1 MGMLGPGTGRGGI
14 KERPGGVDYLA
25 GTLVRAPTILIVD
38 DDAANRSILARLL
51 EMRGFRICTGGDGPE
66 ALRLIESEQPHLVLL
81 DRKLPMMDGRDVL
94 REIRL
99 CYSPGELPVIMVTG
113 DDESDVVV
121 EAFELGANDFLSK
134 PVDLPVAVARIR
146 TQLARREAECALIES
161 EERYALVIRAA
172 NEGIFDWRFDRAEG
186 HFSPRWWALLGYED
200 ALERPTL
207 DVWFNRVHPDDIGP
221 LRAAL
226 AEHLEGRL
234 PDFEFEHRVQG
245 PGDSYRWVIARAV
258 TVRNGADEAVRLT
271 GSISDI
277 TEGKVADALTGLPN
291 RVLLKDRLSRLL
303 SHTRRTVGFQVVVMF
318 IDLDRF
324 KMVNDSLG
332 HQAGD
337 ELLIQAA
344 ARLDGCVRSTD
355 TVVRLSGPPQSNAM
369 PGSTV
374 GRVGGD
380 EFVVVLGGSN
390 QGKGAQLVAD
400 RLHAAF
406 AAPFEVRGQEVF
418 VSLSIGVTISGPHTE
433 QGEDLLSEAD
443 TAMYRA
449 KGAGSGRTEFF
460 TVAMQTEARE
470 QLRIDTELRRA
481 LERRELDLY
490 YQPILALDTGRT
502 VTLEA
507 LLRWRQPHGM
517 LASTADMVAM
527 AERSGLITSLG
538 YWVLERACADFVRW
552 TTEPGGFT
560 DIGLAINLSARQLSE
575 PELAAGMAAI
585 ADKAGVPHDRI
596 EFELTES
603 SVMTDPPAAQRTLED
618 LRALGFRLS
627 IDDFGTGQSS
637 LSYVHRLPVN
647 RLKFDRS
654 FFAREKGAR
663 ETDAVMRTIV
673 ELGRRLGIAVVA
685 EGVETEA
692 DLARVRSLGCELAQG
707 YLFAAPSSADTIPAV
722 VRTCVVPDLHKVR
735 VLA

>member
-1 MGMLGPGTGRGGI
+1 M
-14 KERPGGVDYLA
+14 
-25 GTLVRAPTILIVD
+25 
-38 DDAANRSILARLL
+38 LARLL

-66 ALRLIESEQPHLVLL
+66 ALRLIESERPHLVLL
-81 DRKLPMMDGRDVL
+81 DRTLPMMDGRDVL

-113 DDESDVVV
+113 NGESDVVV
-121 EAFELGANDFLSK
+121 EAFELGANDFISK
-134 PVDLPVAVARIR
+134 PVDVPVAVARIR
-146 TQLARREAECALIES
+146 TQLARRDAECNLAES

-172 NEGIFDWRFDRAEG
+172 NDGIFDWRYDRGEG
-186 HFSPRWWALLGYED
+186 HFSPRWWALLGYD
-200 ALERPTL
+200 GPLERPTL
-207 DVWFNRVHPDDIGP
+207 DAWFNRVHPDDLGP
-221 LRAAL
+221 LRATL
-226 AEHLEGRL
+226 ADHLEGRL
-234 PDFEFEHRVQG
+234 SDFEFEHRVQG
-245 PGDSYRWVIARAV
+245 SGDSYRWVMARAV
-258 TVRNGADEAVRLT
+258 TVRNGADEPVRLT

-303 SHTRRTVGFQVVVMF
+303 SHTRRTPGFQVVVMF

-324 KMVNDSLG
+324 KMVNDSMG

-337 ELLIQAA
+337 DLLIQAA

-355 TVVRLSGPPQSNAM
+355 TVVRLSGPPQSNAI

-380 EFVVVLGGSN
+380 EFVVVLGGVN

-400 RLHAAF
+400 RLHAVF
-406 AAPFEVRGQEVF
+406 AAPFDVRGQDVF
-418 VSLSIGVTISGPHTE
+418 VSLSIGITISGALTE
-433 QGEDLLSEAD
+433 HGEDLLREAD

-449 KGAGSGRTEFF
+449 KAAGSARSEFF
-460 TVAMQTEARE
+460 TAAMQIEARE
-470 QLRIDTELRRA
+470 QLRVDTELRRA
-481 LERRELDLY
+481 LERRDLDLY
-490 YQPILALDTGRT
+490 YQPILSLNTGRT

-507 LLRWRQPHGM
+507 LLRWKQPQGS
-517 LASTADMVAM
+517 LATTADMVAM

-538 YWVLERACADFVRW
+538 YWVLERACADFIRW
-552 TTEPGGFT
+552 TTGPDAIS
-560 DIGLAINLSARQLSE
+560 DIALAINLSAKQLGESG
-575 PELAAGMAAI
+575 LAAEMAAI
-585 ADKAGVPHDRI
+585 ADRAGVPHDRI

-603 SVMTDPPAAQRTLED
+603 SVMTDPAAAQRTLED
-618 LRALGFRLS
+618 LRGLGFRLS

-707 YLFAAPSSADTIPAV
+707 YLFARPGSADAV
-722 VRTCVVPDLHKVR
+722 PGLVRACAVPDLDRVR
-735 VLA
+735 ALA

>member
-1 MGMLGPGTGRGGI
+1 
-14 KERPGGVDYLA
+14 
-25 GTLVRAPTILIVD
+25 
-38 DDAANRSILARLL
+38 
-51 EMRGFRICTGGDGPE
+51 
-66 ALRLIESEQPHLVLL
+66 
-81 DRKLPMMDGRDVL
+81 
-94 REIRL
+94 
-99 CYSPGELPVIMVTG
+99 VIMVTG
-113 DDESDVVV
+113 NGESEVVV
-121 EAFELGANDFLSK
+121 EAFELGANDFIPK
-134 PVDLPVAVARIR
+134 PIDVPVAVARIR
-146 TQLARREAECALIES
+146 TQLARRDAECNLAES

-172 NEGIFDWRFDRAEG
+172 NDGIFDWRFDRGEG
-186 HFSPRWWALLGYED
+186 HFSPRWWALLGYESP
-200 ALERPTL
+200 LERPTL
-207 DVWFNRVHPDDIGP
+207 DAWFNRVHPDDLGP
-221 LRAAL
+221 LRATL
-226 AEHLEGRL
+226 ADHLEGRL
-234 PDFEFEHRVQG
+234 PEFEFEHRVQG
-245 PGDSYRWVIARAV
+245 PGDSYRWVMARAV
-258 TVRNGADEAVRLT
+258 TVRNGADEAIRLT

-291 RVLLKDRLSRLL
+291 RVLLKDRLTRLL
-303 SHTRRTVGFQVVVMF
+303 SHTRRTMGFQVVVMF

-344 ARLDGCVRSTD
+344 GRLDGCVRSSD
-355 TVVRLSGPPQSNAM
+355 TVVRLSGPPQSNAV

-380 EFVVVLGGSN
+380 EFVVVLGGFN

-418 VSLSIGVTISGPHTE
+418 VSLSVGVTISNPLTE
-433 QGEDLLSEAD
+433 HGEDLLREAD

-449 KGAGSGRTEFF
+449 KTAGSGRTEFF

-481 LERRELDLY
+481 LERRDLDLH
-490 YQPILALDTGRT
+490 YQPILSLETGRT

-507 LLRWRQPHGM
+507 LLRWKEPQGM
-517 LASTADMVAM
+517 LSTTAEMVTM

-538 YWVLERACADFVRW
+538 YWVVERACADFVRW
-552 TTEPGGFT
+552 TTGPEAMT
-560 DIGLAINLSARQLSE
+560 NIGLAINLSAKQLGE
-575 PELAAGMAAI
+575 PALAADMAAI

-663 ETDAVMRTIV
+663 DTDAVIRTIV

-707 YLFAAPSSADTIPAV
+707 YLFAKPGSADTIPSL
-722 VRTCVVPDLHKVR
+722 VRACAVPDLDR
-735 VLA
+735 ARALA